1 MHVYTSISSKKYIS
15 HKNGDEWG
23 GQRGNCNY
31 TYIYIYTYIHKYT
44 YNVIHIHMYTYI
56 SIHIY
61 IYIHVYT
68 SKCTKMRE
76 ALILGIANFDRGVV
90 LSKGQD
96 EMGNLGS
103 RH

>member
-1 MHVYTSISSKKYIS
+1 MCVYVLYI
-15 HKNGDEWG
+15 
-23 GQRGNCNY
+23 Y
-31 TYIYIYTYIHKYT
+31 VYIYIF
-44 YNVIHIHMYTYI
+44 
-56 SIHIY
+56 

-76 ALILGIANFDRGVV
+76 GLILGIANFDRGSV

>member
-1 MHVYTSISSKKYIS
+1 MYIY
-15 HKNGDEWG
+15 K
-23 GQRGNCNY
+23 
-31 TYIYIYTYIHKYT
+31 YIYICIYIY
-44 YNVIHIHMYTYI
+44 MYTHVCICVVYI
-56 SIHIY
+56 CIYIYIY

-76 ALILGIANFDRGVV
+76 GLILGIANFDRGSV